1 MYGHIAVGYDGSSG
15 SRKALDQA
23 IEMKKAMPDARLSV
37 IYVSDA
43 EHENVA
49 HAEPEAATF
58 QGMTLISDG
67 AYSRYMPPEL
77 GAEFNEDERVPETGR
92 ADYVK
97 TMHTTIQQHLQDQHV
112 KGEVLAVEGDPA
124 KTISAFADEQQI
136 DLLIVGNSGKSGLQ
150 KFFVGSVSEKV
161 LKEAP
166 CSVLI
171 VK

>member
-1 MYGHIAVGYDGSSG
+1 MYDHIAVGYDGSSG

-23 IEMKKAMPDARLSV
+23 IEMKKAMPASRLSV

-49 HAEPEAATF
+49 HAEPGAATF
-58 QGMTLISDG
+58 QGMTPIADG
-67 AYSRYMPPEL
+67 AYSRYMPPEI
-77 GAEFNEDERVPETGR
+77 GAEFNDGERVPETEHS
-92 ADYVK
+92 DYVK
-97 TMHTTIQQHLQDQHV
+97 TMHTTIQQVLQDQHV
-112 KGEVLAVEGDPA
+112 QGEVLAVEGNPG
-124 KTISAFADEQQI
+124 KTIPAFAEEQQI
-136 DLLIVGNSGKSGLQ
+136 DLLVVGNSGKSGLQ